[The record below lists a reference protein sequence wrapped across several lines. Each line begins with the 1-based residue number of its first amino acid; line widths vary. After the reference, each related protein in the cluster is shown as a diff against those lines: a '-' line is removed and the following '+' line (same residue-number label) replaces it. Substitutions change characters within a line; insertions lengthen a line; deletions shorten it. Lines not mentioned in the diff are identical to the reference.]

1 MVEIT
6 TPLVKIGMPPASDL
20 MPELERVLYSG
31 QIGEGPAVYEFERS
45 FAEKFDL
52 PLALAMS
59 SGTAALHASLTLA
72 GVSSGDEV
80 ISTAMTAEPTNVVIA
95 QMGAKP
101 VWADVDPTSGNLEP
115 ASVAERISSRTRAIL
130 VVHYAGLPVRLNE
143 ILDIG
148 RRAGIPV
155 IEDCAHALGARYA
168 GRGVGVLSD
177 FAIFSLQAIKHMTT
191 VDGGVLSFRD
201 LSLEDRAK
209 RFRWFGLQRG
219 VARTETNIAEVG
231 YKYNMNNVTA
241 CLGKAQLRVVDDRLA
256 IHKYNGAYFDREL
269 ARIPGLAPATYD
281 DQAEPSYWLYTLLS
295 DDWADVQK
303 KLAEIGVESSKLH
316 RRNDAHAIFAPSRT
330 ALPGLDTFYDRMIHL
345 PCGWW
350 VDPETRER
358 MVDAL
363 AKG

>member
-1 MVEIT
+1 MADTI
-6 TPLVKIGMPPASDL
+6 TPLVKVGLPPASDL

-31 QIGEGPAVYEFERS
+31 QIGEGSSVYEFERV

-52 PLALAMS
+52 PIALGMS

-72 GVSSGDEV
+72 SVSSGDEV
-80 ISTAMTAEPTNVVIA
+80 ISTAMTAEPTNVVIS

-101 VWADVDPTSGNLEP
+101 VWADVDPTSGNLDP
-115 ASVAERISSRTRAIL
+115 SSIAERISRRTRAIL

-148 RRAGIPV
+148 KRAGIPV

-168 GRGVGVLSD
+168 GRGVGALSD
-177 FAIFSLQAIKHMTT
+177 FAIYSLQAIKHMTT
-191 VDGGVLSFRD
+191 VDGGVLSFRNPE
-201 LSLEDRAK
+201 LEDRAK

-219 VARTETNIAEVG
+219 VARIETNITEVG

-241 CLGKAQLRVVDDRLA
+241 CIGQAQLRVIDDRLS
-256 IHKYNGAYFDREL
+256 IHKSNGAYFDREL
-269 ARIPGLAPATYD
+269 ARIPGLTPATYD
-281 DQAEPSYWLYTLLS
+281 DRAEPSYWLYTLLC
-295 DDWADVQK
+295 DDWSDVQR
-303 KLAEIGVESSKLH
+303 KLSEIGVEASKLH
-316 RRNDAHAIFAPSRT
+316 RRNDAHAIFASSRID
-330 ALPGLDTFYDRMIHL
+330 LPGLDAFYDRMIHI

-350 VDPETRER
+350 VDAEARER
-358 MVDAL
+358 IVDVL